1 MDGDKC
7 ASDCIS
13 ATIAVF
19 SATSQCNNGNTH
31 NRSSDNNNNRRK
43 HNHTEFVIE
52 VPTTHNHDRK
62 DTTDW
67 RVCKTGELEDAKAE
81 VLEQVHRDI
90 VNMHADIVRG
100 FEELREEMRRVLT
113 QSLRAVDAV
122 VEENTRLKEEIRQ
135 LKHLY

>member
-1 MDGDKC
+1 M
-7 ASDCIS
+7 
-13 ATIAVF
+13 
-19 SATSQCNNGNTH
+19 
-31 NRSSDNNNNRRK
+31 
-43 HNHTEFVIE
+43 
-52 VPTTHNHDRK
+52 
-62 DTTDW
+62 
-67 RVCKTGELEDAKAE
+67 CKTGELEDAKAE

-90 VNMHADIVRG
+90 VNMHADMVRG